1 YAPTIRGV
9 ANSNAKVTV
18 TQSGYKIYETTVPP
32 GEFVIDDISPS
43 GFGSELVV
51 TIEEAD
57 GSKRTFTQSFSSV
70 VQMQRPGVGRWDFSA
85 GKVIDDSLRSEPNM
99 GQASY
104 YYGLNN

>member
-1 YAPTIRGV
+1 MLPSALASYAPTIRGV

-57 GSKRTFTQSFSSV
+57 GCQTHLYATLLVGCTNATSWCGPLGF
-70 VQMQRPGVGRWDFSA
+70 QRG
-85 GKVIDDSLRSEPNM
+85 
-99 GQASY
+99 
-104 YYGLNN
+104 